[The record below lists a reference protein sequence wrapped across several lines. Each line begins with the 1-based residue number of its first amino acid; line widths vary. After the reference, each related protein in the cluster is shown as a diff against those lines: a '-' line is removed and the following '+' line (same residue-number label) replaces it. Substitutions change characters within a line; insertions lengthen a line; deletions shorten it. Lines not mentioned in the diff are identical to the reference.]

1 MKILIV
7 GSNGFLGRTFM
18 NQMKHLGHEIH
29 QLNRSS
35 VSSGFFDYAN
45 VKTILKENQFDCVIS
60 FAWITN
66 LANYR
71 NSAENEKYRDATI
84 NLAIESKMNSVP
96 LFVGIGSAAEYGNQ
110 NLNCDSSSSSLIKS
124 DAYSSAK
131 IETFQELTRVF
142 GKNEFIWARI
152 FQPYGF
158 GQDRNR
164 FLPYLIDAQLTGKEA
179 AIRNPNYTCDWIS
192 SDDIASGLIHLISNH
207 LFGPYDI
214 GTGIATANWEL
225 AELVGLP
232 LPGGLDLS
240 PSNGLVVSSESP
252 ILHSGW
258 KPEKKL
264 RAEITSMLK
273 VGNS

>member
-1 MKILIV
+1 L
-7 GSNGFLGRTFM
+7 
-18 NQMKHLGHEIH
+18 
-29 QLNRSS
+29 
-35 VSSGFFDYAN
+35 D
-45 VKTILKENQFDCVIS
+45 
-60 FAWITN
+60 
-66 LANYR
+66 NYR

-232 LPGGLDLS
+232 LPGELDLS

>member
-7 GSNGFLGRTFM
+7 GSNGFLGRAFM
-18 NQMKHLGHEIH
+18 TRMKHLGHEIH
-29 QLNRSS
+29 QLNRSN
-35 VSSGFFDYAN
+35 VSSGLFDYSK
-45 VKTILKENQFDCVIS
+45 VKTTLKESLFDCVIS

-66 LANYR
+66 LVDYR
-71 NSAENEKYRDATI
+71 NSVENEKYRDATI
-84 NLAIESKMNSVP
+84 NLAIESKINSVP
-96 LFVGIGSAAEYGNQ
+96 RFIGIGSAAEYGNQ

-131 IETFQELTRVF
+131 IETFQELNRVF
-142 GKNEFIWARI
+142 DKNNFTWARI
-152 FQPYGF
+152 FQPYGI

-179 AIRNPNYTCDWIS
+179 VIRNPNYTCDWIS
-192 SDDIASGLIHLISNH
+192 SDDIASGLIHLISND

-232 LPGGLDLS
+232 LRVELDLS
-240 PSNGLVVSSESP
+240 QSNGLVVSPQSP
-252 ILHSGW
+252 IFHSGW

-264 RAEITSMLK
+264 RDEIISMLK
-273 VGNS
+273 VGNA

>member
-7 GSNGFLGRTFM
+7 GSNGFLGRAFM
-18 NQMKHLGHEIH
+18 TRMKHLGHEIH
-29 QLNRSS
+29 QLNRSN
-35 VSSGFFDYAN
+35 VSAGLFDYSK
-45 VKTILKENQFDCVIS
+45 VKITLKESLFDCVIS

-66 LANYR
+66 LVDYR
-71 NSAENEKYRDATI
+71 NSTENEKYRDATI
-84 NLAIESKMNSVP
+84 NLAIESKINSVP
-96 LFVGIGSAAEYGNQ
+96 HFIGIGSAAEYGNQ
-110 NLNCDSSSSSLIKS
+110 NLNCDSSSSPLIKS

-142 GKNEFIWARI
+142 GENEFIWARI

-164 FLPYLIDAQLTGKEA
+164 FLPYLIDAQLAGKEA
-179 AIRNPNYTCDWIS
+179 VIRNPNYTCDWIS
-192 SDDIASGLIHLISNH
+192 SDDIASGLIHLISNR

-232 LPGGLDLS
+232 LPVELDLS
-240 PSNGLVVSSESP
+240 PSNGLVVSRESP
-252 ILHSGW
+252 IFHSGW
-258 KPEKKL
+258 KPEKRL

>member
-29 QLNRSS
+29 QLNRSN
-35 VSSGFFDYAN
+35 VSSGLFDYAN
-45 VKTILKENQFDCVIS
+45 VRIIFKKNRFDCVIS

-66 LANYR
+66 LADYR
-71 NSAENEKYRDATI
+71 NSVENEKYRDATI

-96 LFVGIGSAAEYGNQ
+96 FFIGIGSAAEYGNQ

-142 GKNEFIWARI
+142 GENNFTWARI
-152 FQPYGF
+152 FQPYGI

-164 FLPYLIDAQLTGKEA
+164 FLPYLIDAQLAGKEV

-192 SDDIASGLIHLISNH
+192 SDDIASGLIHLISND

-214 GTGIATANWEL
+214 GTGVATANWEL
-225 AELVGLP
+225 AELIGLP
-232 LPGGLDLS
+232 VTVEIDAS
-240 PSNGLVVSSESP
+240 PSNGLVVSPQSP
-252 ILHSGW
+252 IFHTGW

-264 RAEITSMLK
+264 RDEITSMLK
-273 VGNS
+273 VGNT

>member
-45 VKTILKENQFDCVIS
+45 VKTILKGNRFDCVIS

-110 NLNCDSSSSSLIKS
+110 NLNCNSSSSSLIKS

-131 IETFQELTRVF
+131 IETFQELTRIF
-142 GKNEFIWARI
+142 GETEFIWARI
-152 FQPYGF
+152 FQPYGS
-158 GQDRNR
+158 GQDHNR
-164 FLPYLIDAQLTGKEA
+164 FLPYLIDSQFTGKKIE
-179 AIRNPNYTCDWIS
+179 IRNPSYICDWIS
-192 SDDIASGLIHLISNH
+192 SEDIARGLIHLISNE
-207 LFGPYDI
+207 LFGPFDI

-225 AELVGLP
+225 AELVGLSVKAEIDFSP
-232 LPGGLDLS
+232 L
-240 PSNGLVVSSESP
+240 NGLVVSPQSP
-252 ILHSGW
+252 IFHSGW
-258 KPEKKL
+258 KPESEL
-264 RAEITSMLK
+264 RGEIRSMLK
-273 VGNS
+273 VGNT